1 MAWHDSGTSFVATS
15 PIDVWPMQVTTPND
29 APAGA
34 MLIAFVHSQINST
47 NNAEYSI
54 AAQGSQPV
62 EMITGATAQSTN
74 RRLQAAAFIMPAA
87 APGEAQELVITF
99 GRKITHAV
107 AHVFYAG
114 PGEAK
119 AAALATN
126 DRLAELSGAL
136 QMPAPG
142 QVFYSAQAKGG
153 NTQIAPVAGQALQ
166 ANTTE
171 ADDTNNTGLAAVA
184 ALIDAAALGQV
195 AYGVTCE
202 PAQQALALAVAIV
215 PATGDPGP
223 DPDPD
228 PEPPAPTIFERLLAH
243 LGLAAEDRP
252 QFVVGN
258 FTDGTKNV
266 IWVNPDTGDFMA
278 HQFTVGNVN
287 DLE

>member
-54 AAQGSQPV
+54 AAALGGQPID
-62 EMITGATAQSTN
+62 MAASGTAQSKN

-87 APGEAQELVITF
+87 APGEAQELAITF

-114 PGEAK
+114 PGEAH

-126 DRLAELSGAL
+126 DRLAEFAGAIE
-136 QMPAPG
+136 MPAPG

-166 ANTTE
+166 ANTTS
-171 ADDTNNTGLAAVA
+171 ADDTNNTGLVAVA
-184 ALIDAAALGQV
+184 ALIEAAAPGQV
-195 AYGVTCE
+195 AYGVTCD
-202 PAQQALALAVAIV
+202 PAQQAVALAVGIV
-215 PATGDPGP
+215 PATGDP
-223 DPDPD
+223 D
-228 PEPPAPTIFERLLAH
+228 PEPPTLGIYDRLLAH
-243 LGLAAEDRP
+243 LGLTAEDRP
-252 QFVVGN
+252 QFIVGHYADN
-258 FTDGTKNV
+258 RPHNV
-266 IWVNPDTGDFMA
+266 IWVDVDTGQYIA
-278 HQFTVGNVN
+278 HQVTTGNAN